1 MALPRR
7 LKNFL
12 LYNEGLAYLGEVPEL
27 KLPALKRKM
36 DDYRAGGMS
45 GPIKTDMGM
54 EGLDLEWTSAGFLPD
69 VLGQFGAPKHDSVAL
84 RFAGSL
90 QADDTDETNSIE
102 VVMRGRHTEID
113 FGNAKAG
120 EKTEI
125 KVKTALSYYQLT
137 MDGIVLVE
145 IDMVNNVEMMGGID
159 ISLNIRVAL
168 GI

>member
-12 LYNEGLAYLGEVPEL
+12 LYNQGLAYLGEVPEL

-36 DDYRAGGMS
+36 EDYRAGGML

-54 EGLDLEWTSAGFLPD
+54 EGMELDWTSAGFLPD
-69 VLGQFGAPKHDSVAL
+69 VLGQFGAPKHDSVGL

-90 QADDTDETNSIE
+90 QSDDSEATHAIE
-102 VVMRGRHTEID
+102 VVMRGRHTEVD
-113 FGNAKAG
+113 FGSAKAG
-120 EKTEI
+120 DKTEI
-125 KVKTALSYYQLT
+125 KVKTALSYYQLSL
-137 MDGIVLVE
+137 DGVVLVE
-145 IDMVNNVEMMGGID
+145 IDLVNNIEVIGGVD
-159 ISLNIRVAL
+159 LGLGLRLAL